1 MDVSTIA
8 SSVPVRPV
16 VSEAPK
22 ASNAKT
28 SDDAGGANSYQPP
41 PLPPLP
47 PGQGVRVD
55 QLA

>member
-8 SSVPVRPV
+8 SSVPLRPV

-28 SDDAGGANSYQPP
+28 SDDAANSYQPP

>member
-16 VSEAPK
+16 VSDAPK